1 MNIKEQTIKNYI
13 KKVDTYI
20 NKKKYVEALEIAA
33 KFPLKNGYV
42 ICQTR
47 ALDEFIV
54 NKDDLHNINHVEK
67 DNPHYKTASKMKIF
81 LVVEL
86 EYLFK
91 RRVRK
96 NKI

>member
-1 MNIKEQTIKNYI
+1 
-13 KKVDTYI
+13 
-20 NKKKYVEALEIAA
+20 
-33 KFPLKNGYV
+33 
-42 ICQTR
+42 
-47 ALDEFIV
+47 
-54 NKDDLHNINHVEK
+54 LHNINHVEK